1 MASSS
6 TLNAEPAAVD
16 PGFQEVLGCGKRP
29 KNTERMNALV
39 QAEGEDIDN
48 PSRRPRRSRR
58 APKKQNAAVDPNN
71 FFSSLPVEEASN
83 ADDGDFTGSES
94 SSQSSSSGSETNTTE
109 ILNVELA
116 DVLPMKTVPPRG
128 GNSDP
133 NAHQL
138 RKKANAK
145 SKRKAAGN
153 ASAANGLHLS
163 KRARVEDAEDDGDI
177 LLPSSSQVPQVD
189 VWLKH
194 PKLRGPTNPIYLFY
208 EEVLKNAQCV
218 EGTKGDKHYKCYH
231 GQRKILTIT
240 KAMRSSL
247 NGLIGHIKTHFPV
260 MYRLYLYLKD
270 RAEPPT
276 EDEVAM
282 ASGKKI
288 LDPTQAAEYL
298 LQLEKPR
305 AILSR
310 LSTTRISEL
319 LKPTGIRICLSSFS
333 LNGWSHV
340 TSHLKKL
347 TGSSFVV
354 FSSILTYDNRF
365 TSLIVKL

>member
-1 MASSS
+1 M
-6 TLNAEPAAVD
+6 P
-16 PGFQEVLGCGKRP
+16 
-29 KNTERMNALV
+29 
-39 QAEGEDIDN
+39 
-48 PSRRPRRSRR
+48 PSPFS
-58 APKKQNAAVDPNN
+58 KQNAAVDPNN
-71 FFSSLPVEEASN
+71 FFSSLPVEEASD

-94 SSQSSSSGSETNTTE
+94 SSQSSSSGSETDTTE

-145 SKRKAAGN
+145 SKRKAVGN
-153 ASAANGLHLS
+153 ASAANRLHLS
-163 KRARVEDAEDDGDI
+163 KRAHVEDAEDDGDI

-189 VWLKH
+189 VRLKR
-194 PKLRGPTNPIYLFY
+194 PKPHGPTNPIYLFY
-208 EEVLKNAQCV
+208 EEVPKNAQGV

-231 GQRKILTIT
+231 
-240 KAMRSSL
+240 
-247 NGLIGHIKTHFPV
+247 GLIGHIKTHFPV

-298 LQLEKPR
+298 LQLEK
-305 AILSR
+305 ASSNIV
-310 LSTTRISEL
+310 EAFNHQNQ
-319 LKPTGIRICLSSFS
+319 KPTGIRICLSSFS

-340 TSHLKKL
+340 TSRLKKL